1 MYWREGVGVSPLL
14 IGLADGL
21 QVFTTWL
28 TRADLDNLFT
38 GVHHMVY
45 TC

>member
-21 QVFTTWL
+21 QVFATWL
-28 TRADLDNLFT
+28 TCADLDNWFT
-38 GVHHMVY
+38 GVRHMGY